1 MKIKN
6 ILAVL
11 SLGMVSCV
19 GLEQYPTTSYTDET
33 FWTIEDNVR
42 TALYLGYNQCW
53 HQDYYFANNLLSDD
67 VYGSRHS
74 TNETSIV
81 TGMAN
86 TSNGRFSDE
95 WDKCY
100 QELRTIHT
108 ALDAQDRMN
117 IDETFKT
124 RMLAELRLMRAFTY
138 LRLVTWFGDVP
149 FFTTNPTLPES
160 RVVKVTPAATIKEF
174 IHSELAEVAEILPK
188 NTDIPESE
196 NGRYTRGTAV
206 ALNARA
212 YLYDNDFENCAIW
225 CDKLINSTQYGT
237 YALESDYKKL
247 FHDQSCCYGP
257 ESIMTIEF
265 ATLGG
270 IDNIVRSWNNFN
282 AFVPQSIGNKGV
294 TTQSPTQELVDA
306 YRKLDGSV
314 ADDTDYEKR
323 DKRFEATIAFNGCT
337 VDIPDAKGLG
347 LIGSEGKGKGSYTCY
362 TRAEDEKKQNDNERF
377 DSYNG
382 TQDRTATGYYTLKN
396 YNADMVDSKGN
407 TYKSLMEI
415 RYADVLLMYAEAC
428 NELSIDTDARTALN
442 EVRSRVH
449 LADVTASGN
458 ELRKAIRLER
468 RLELAWEQ
476 NRLYDIRRWTDDN
489 GKKMISN
496 LMGPD
501 GTFVKWNTDEATR
514 DALEW
519 ENQGE
524 ASDKGRGFTE
534 SRDMVFPIP
543 LYEITMS
550 NGSIIQNPGWN

>member
-67 VYGSRHS
+67 VYGRRRHS

-415 RYADVLLMYAEAC
+415 RYADVLLMYAESM
-428 NELSIDTDARTALN
+428 NEQSKMTSDIWDKTIKPLRERAGFDAAYC
-442 EVRSRVH
+442 SYPGSS
-449 LADVTASGN
+449 D
-458 ELRKAIRLER
+458 LRQIIRDER
-468 RLELAWEQ
+468 RVELALEG
-476 NRLYDIRRWTDDN
+476 RRAFDLRRWALLDNPSLKSTGATYLTTRATGAPFLDD
-489 GKKMISN
+489 GSN
-496 LMGPD
+496 IQCQNAYGM
-501 GTFVKWNTDEATR
+501 KYW
-514 DALEW
+514 
-519 ENQGE
+519 
-524 ASDKGRGFTE
+524 
-534 SRDMVFPIP
+534 FPIP
-543 LYEITMS
+543 QKERDINANLP
-550 NGSIIQNPGWN
+550 QNPGW

>member
-19 GLEQYPTTSYTDET
+19 
-33 FWTIEDNVR
+33 EDNVR

-415 RYADVLLMYAEAC
+415 RYADVLLMYAESM
-428 NELSIDTDARTALN
+428 NEQSKMTSDIWDKTIKPLRERAGFDAAYC
-442 EVRSRVH
+442 SYPGSS
-449 LADVTASGN
+449 D
-458 ELRKAIRLER
+458 LRQIIRDER
-468 RLELAWEQ
+468 RVELALEG
-476 NRLYDIRRWTDDN
+476 RRAFDLRRWALLDNPSLKSTGATYLTTRATGAPFLDD
-489 GKKMISN
+489 GSN
-496 LMGPD
+496 IQCQNAYGM
-501 GTFVKWNTDEATR
+501 KYW
-514 DALEW
+514 
-519 ENQGE
+519 
-524 ASDKGRGFTE
+524 
-534 SRDMVFPIP
+534 FPIP
-543 LYEITMS
+543 QKERDINANLP
-550 NGSIIQNPGWN
+550 QNPGW

>member
-1 MKIKN
+1 
-6 ILAVL
+6 
-11 SLGMVSCV
+11 
-19 GLEQYPTTSYTDET
+19 
-33 FWTIEDNVR
+33 
-42 TALYLGYNQCW
+42 
-53 HQDYYFANNLLSDD
+53 
-67 VYGSRHS
+67 
-74 TNETSIV
+74 
-81 TGMAN
+81 MAN

-225 CDKLINSTQYGT
+225 CDKLINSTEYGT
-237 YALESDYKKL
+237 YALEQDYKKL

-294 TTQSPTQELVDA
+294 TTQSPTQELVDT

-323 DKRFEATIAFNGCT
+323 DKRFEATIAYNNCT
-337 VDIPDAKGLG
+337 VDIPEAKTLS
-347 LIGSEGKGKGSYTCY
+347 LAGSEGTGKGTYQVFTKAS
-362 TRAEDEKKQNDNERF
+362 DESQTSDKQHRF

-415 RYADVLLMYAEAC
+415 RYADVLLMYAEAK
-428 NELSIDTDARTALN
+428 AYLN
-442 EVRSRVH
+442 EMDAAVWNETIKPIRQRAGLSSTDFPSSGDYTDIVR
-449 LADVTASGN
+449 N
-458 ELRKAIRLER
+458 ER
-468 RLELAWEQ
+468 RVELALEGL
-476 NRLYDIRRWTDDN
+476 RYFDLIRWINYKDSKSQGVIDLLN
-489 GKKMISN
+489 GAVYGAKELNNGRQI
-496 LMGPD
+496 
-501 GTFVKWNTDEATR
+501 DEFMF
-514 DALEW
+514 
-519 ENQGE
+519 N
-524 ASDKGRGFTE
+524 S
-534 SRDMVFPIP
+534 SRDILWSLP
-543 LYEITMS
+543 LSETQLVPTLLPNNSGY
-550 NGSIIQNPGWN
+550 

>member
-1 MKIKN
+1 M
-6 ILAVL
+6 
-11 SLGMVSCV
+11 
-19 GLEQYPTTSYTDET
+19 
-33 FWTIEDNVR
+33 
-42 TALYLGYNQCW
+42 
-53 HQDYYFANNLLSDD
+53 
-67 VYGSRHS
+67 
-74 TNETSIV
+74 
-81 TGMAN
+81 
-86 TSNGRFSDE
+86 
-95 WDKCY
+95 
-100 QELRTIHT
+100 
-108 ALDAQDRMN
+108 
-117 IDETFKT
+117 
-124 RMLAELRLMRAFTY
+124 
-138 LRLVTWFGDVP
+138 
-149 FFTTNPTLPES
+149 
-160 RVVKVTPAATIKEF
+160 
-174 IHSELAEVAEILPK
+174 
-188 NTDIPESE
+188 
-196 NGRYTRGTAV
+196 

-415 RYADVLLMYAEAC
+415 RYADVLLMYAESM
-428 NELSIDTDARTALN
+428 NEQSKMTSDIWDKTIKPLRERAGFDAAYC
-442 EVRSRVH
+442 SYPGSS
-449 LADVTASGN
+449 D
-458 ELRKAIRLER
+458 LRQIIRDER
-468 RLELAWEQ
+468 RVELALEG
-476 NRLYDIRRWTDDN
+476 RRAFDLRRWALLDNPSLKSTGATYLTTRATGAPFLDD
-489 GKKMISN
+489 GSN
-496 LMGPD
+496 IQCQNAYGM
-501 GTFVKWNTDEATR
+501 KYW
-514 DALEW
+514 
-519 ENQGE
+519 
-524 ASDKGRGFTE
+524 
-534 SRDMVFPIP
+534 FPIP
-543 LYEITMS
+543 QKERDINANLP
-550 NGSIIQNPGWN
+550 QNPGW

>member
-1 MKIKN
+1 
-6 ILAVL
+6 
-11 SLGMVSCV
+11 
-19 GLEQYPTTSYTDET
+19 
-33 FWTIEDNVR
+33 
-42 TALYLGYNQCW
+42 
-53 HQDYYFANNLLSDD
+53 
-67 VYGSRHS
+67 
-74 TNETSIV
+74 
-81 TGMAN
+81 MAN

-225 CDKLINSTQYGT
+225 CDKLINSTEYGT
-237 YALESDYKKL
+237 YALEQDYKKL

-294 TTQSPTQELVDA
+294 TTQSPTQELVDT

-323 DKRFEATIAFNGCT
+323 DKRFEATIAYNNCT
-337 VDIPDAKGLG
+337 VDIPEAKTLS
-347 LIGSEGKGKGSYTCY
+347 LAGSEGTGKGTYQVFTKAS
-362 TRAEDEKKQNDNERF
+362 DESQTSDKQHRF

-415 RYADVLLMYAEAC
+415 RYADVLLMYAESM
-428 NELSIDTDARTALN
+428 NEQSKMTSDIWDKTIKPLRERAGFDAAYC
-442 EVRSRVH
+442 SYPGSS
-449 LADVTASGN
+449 D
-458 ELRKAIRLER
+458 LRQVIRDER
-468 RLELAWEQ
+468 RVELALEG
-476 NRLYDIRRWTDDN
+476 RRVFDLRRWALLDNPSLKSTGAAYLTTRATVAPFLDD
-489 GKKMISN
+489 GSN
-496 LMGPD
+496 IQCQNAYNM
-501 GTFVKWNTDEATR
+501 KYW
-514 DALEW
+514 
-519 ENQGE
+519 
-524 ASDKGRGFTE
+524 
-534 SRDMVFPIP
+534 FPIP
-543 LYEITMS
+543 QKERDINANLP
-550 NGSIIQNPGWN
+550 QNPGW